1 MKEYLLGTAIKI
13 IALLNV
19 ATPTT
24 ATITIEDQ
32 GSIEKIS
39 DVAMTKDADAV
50 YSYIWQSASTDNSG
64 TYVARLTIVS
74 GGYTAVKEYKM
85 ELILQSDL

>member
-32 GSIEKIS
+32 GSTEKIT
-39 DVAMTKDADAV
+39 DATMTKDADAV

-64 TYVARLTIVS
+64 TYVIRLTIVN
-74 GGYTAVKEYKM
+74 GGYTAVKEYQI
-85 ELILQSDL
+85 ELRKQSDS